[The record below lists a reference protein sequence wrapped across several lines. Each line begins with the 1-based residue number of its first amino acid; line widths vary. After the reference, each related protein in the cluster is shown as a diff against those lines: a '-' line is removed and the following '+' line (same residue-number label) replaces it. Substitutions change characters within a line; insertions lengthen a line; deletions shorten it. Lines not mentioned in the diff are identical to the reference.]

1 MTRHCAKALAN
12 IGGKK
17 SGSNAPLGENTSEDM
32 SVAAG
37 ARGAQSNAPI
47 ATADAPAARRLQIT
61 QPDEFPTSR
70 PARRTINNM
79 NPETFE
85 DGYDSEGDLPFAPD
99 YDSDSDDDGY
109 EGLGV
114 VCVDEPLS
122 EEEGGEGDEEEK
134 KGKQHPKLTKEQVEK
149 IAEEGGVVL
158 LMEYLA
164 ERGLPIYGSKAEK
177 MKRLLEGKKKKKK
190 AAKQPKKTDNPLAGL
205 PPGAEWVLLNPA
217 PEPVPEPENVDL
229 TLRPPSELE
238 AKKVNPRYE
247 YSETFDRVPF
257 TGTNEF
263 LPHPPEKKQSLEG
276 RKKKVRGLT

>member
-1 MTRHCAKALAN
+1 MLTRRRGRRHGNGGVEDPSEGDVGGVAAANMPPRDDPAVSPQRQTNLSGRLSRMTRHCAKALAN

-17 SGSNAPLGENTSEDM
+17 GGSNAPLGENTSEDV

-149 IAEEGGVVL
+149 IAEEGG
-158 LMEYLA
+158 
-164 ERGLPIYGSKAEK
+164 GSPSNGIPGG
-177 MKRLLEGKKKKKK
+177 EG
-190 AAKQPKKTDNPLAGL
+190 ADHLWFEG
-205 PPGAEWVLLNPA
+205 G
-217 PEPVPEPENVDL
+217 EN
-229 TLRPPSELE
+229 
-238 AKKVNPRYE
+238 A
-247 YSETFDRVPF
+247 
-257 TGTNEF
+257 
-263 LPHPPEKKQSLEG
+263 
-276 RKKKVRGLT
+276 